1 MLAGDFNQLQDRDVI
16 ECTGFTELVHQPTR
30 GANILDR
37 IYVSDEQYSSVR
49 VIQSVVRSDTKQSWH
64 TLNTNLRVVR
74 RLSGRPTAESLQ
86 LSMLLSCITFSPLRL
101 HCHYNKLNTQ
111 MFKLNSTNSMTFLVV
126 VKCFLSGT
134 EYYSYIT

>member
-49 VIQSVVRSDTKQSWH
+49 VIQSIVRSDHKAIVAYAQHQPACGKTSVRKTYRRVTPAQH
-64 TLNTNLRVVR
+64 AAFLHYIFTVEITL
-74 RLSGRPTAESLQ
+74 SLQ
-86 LSMLLSCITFSPLRL
+86 
-101 HCHYNKLNTQ
+101 Q
-111 MFKLNSTNSMTFLVV
+111 
-126 VKCFLSGT
+126 T
-134 EYYSYIT
+134 EHTDVQTEFDQFYDISRGC